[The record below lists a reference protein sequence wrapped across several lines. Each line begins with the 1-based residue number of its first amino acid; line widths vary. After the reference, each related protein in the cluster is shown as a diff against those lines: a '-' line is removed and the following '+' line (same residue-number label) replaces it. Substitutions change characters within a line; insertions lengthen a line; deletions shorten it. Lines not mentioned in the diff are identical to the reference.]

1 MTQKEF
7 LKVTKNC
14 FEKCGC
20 ISDRKRFVY
29 DADKLYVVF
38 ILLRSNYSDC
48 YYIDYNFSIKALHP
62 KFTLKD
68 DSLDF
73 ILQPRLTLINDTTEF
88 LFLQLGFYTYIF
100 EKFNNSAANIF
111 KICLQ
116 FLNPKT
122 KFTSILDYVFLNKDS
137 DAESSLTANLLTFL
151 PGTIG
156 ILMKKRYLI
165 VHSLDKDYFSL
176 SEMYNITTE
185 VGKID
190 DDSLV

>member
-1 MTQKEF
+1 MLNKITLF
-7 LKVTKNC
+7 LLLFVVW
-14 FEKCGC
+14 C
-20 ISDRKRFVY
+20 ISLLFNGTFNIFLIIFGLIISITITVFV
-29 DADKLYVVF
+29 F
-38 ILLRSNYSDC
+38 
-48 YYIDYNFSIKALHP
+48 
-62 KFTLKD
+62 
-68 DSLDF
+68 
-73 ILQPRLTLINDTTEF
+73 RLTLINDTTEF